1 MKHTLLIVEDEPTIQ
16 LILEF
21 VLQDDYQIIL
31 KNDGLEAMEWLEA
44 GNPVDMVI
52 ADVNMPYLSG
62 YEMLEAIRSSSF
74 FRDLPI
80 LILSGLESS
89 EERIKCFDLGADDFV
104 VKPFNPDEVKARIKS
119 ILRRSG
125 KNVTA

>member
-21 VLQDDYQIIL
+21 VLQDDYHVVL

-44 GNPVDMVI
+44 GNTVDMVI

-80 LILSGLESS
+80 LMLSGLESS
-89 EERIKCFDLGADDFV
+89 EDRIKCFNLGADDFV

-125 KNVTA
+125 KSVMA